1 MHANE
6 FPPAGFDPLQ
16 KAEMAAKATCRGDHR
31 KYYRFRPAKFYGG
44 IATADCLGCCLRCK
58 FCWSWPKVVS
68 PGRFGRFYAP
78 GQVSA
83 KLTHIA
89 LAQGFHH
96 IRISGN
102 EPTIGRVHL
111 IKVLEL
117 LPQNLLFI
125 LETNGILLGHD
136 PSYAEDLARFA
147 NLYVRVSLKGC
158 NEAEFYALSGAAS
171 DGFQL
176 QVQALE
182 NLVRAGV
189 KTHPAVM
196 ISFSTPDTIAGLRKR
211 LRAIDPGFEDIE
223 VEELVLY
230 GDVEERLAKANLSV
244 NYSHP
249 PVYPV

>member
-1 MHANE
+1 MA
-6 FPPAGFDPLQ
+6 AGFDPLK
-16 KAEMAAKATCRGDHR
+16 KAKMATKAVCQGDHR

-58 FCWSWPKVVS
+58 FCWSWPKVIN
-68 PGRFGRFYAP
+68 PARYGRLYSP

-83 KLTHIA
+83 KLTNIA
-89 LAQGFHH
+89 LKKGFHR

-102 EPTIGRVHL
+102 EPTIARVHL

-117 LPQNLLFI
+117 LPKNLLFI

-136 PSYAEDLARFA
+136 TSYAEDLARFA
-147 NLYVRVSLKGC
+147 NLHVRVSLKGC
-158 NEAEFYALSGAAS
+158 NEAEFSALSGASS

-196 ISFSTPDTIAGLRKR
+196 ISFSTLDTITVLRKR
-211 LRAIDPGFEDIE
+211 LRTIDPGFENIE
-223 VEELVLY
+223 LEELVLY
-230 GDVEERLAKANLSV
+230 GDVEERLKKTNLSV
-244 NYSHP
+244 THETYTII
-249 PVYPV
+249 

>member
-1 MHANE
+1 MHDNE
-6 FPPAGFDPLQ
+6 LMEDGFDPLE
-16 KAEMAAKATCRGDHR
+16 KAKIAAKAVCRGDHR

-58 FCWSWPKVVS
+58 FCWSWPKVIS
-68 PGRFGRFYAP
+68 PGRYGRLYSP

-83 KLTHIA
+83 KLTNIA
-89 LAQGFHH
+89 LKKGFHH

-102 EPTIGRVHL
+102 EPTIARVHL

-117 LPQNLLFI
+117 LPKNLQFI

-136 PSYAEDLARFA
+136 ASYAQDLARFT

-158 NEAEFYALSGAAS
+158 NEVEFSALSGAS
-171 DGFQL
+171 PDGFYL

-182 NLVRAGV
+182 NLMRAGV
-189 KTHPAVM
+189 NTHPAVM
-196 ISFSTPDTIAGLRKR
+196 ISFSTPDTIAALRKR
-211 LRAIDPGFEDIE
+211 LRTIDRGFENIE

-230 GDVEERLAKANLSV
+230 GDVEGRLENANLSV
-244 NYSHP
+244 THGTYTNS
-249 PVYPV
+249 

>member
-1 MHANE
+1 ME
-6 FPPAGFDPLQ
+6 TGFDPLE
-16 KAEMAAKATCRGDHR
+16 KAKLAAKAVCRGDHR

-58 FCWSWPKVVS
+58 FCWSWPKVIS
-68 PGRFGRFYAP
+68 PGRYGRLYSP

-83 KLTHIA
+83 KLTNIA
-89 LAQGFHH
+89 LKKNFHH

-102 EPTIGRVHL
+102 EPTIARVHL

-117 LPQNLLFI
+117 LPKNLLFI

-136 PSYAEDLARFA
+136 LSYAEDLARFA

-158 NEAEFYALSGAAS
+158 NQAEFSALSGAS
-171 DGFQL
+171 PDGFYL

-189 KTHPAVM
+189 KTHTAVM
-196 ISFSTPDTIAGLRKR
+196 ISFSTPDTIAVLQKR
-211 LRAIDPGFEDIE
+211 LRTIEESFENLE
-223 VEELVLY
+223 LEELALY
-230 GDVEERLAKANLSV
+230 GDVEQRLEKANLSV
-244 NYSHP
+244 THETHTNL
-249 PVYPV
+249 